1 MVDAVVKRPTYRP
14 AFRLFRVL
22 AIALLAYGFIV
33 NHMRYVG
40 MLSSGHYWL
49 AASVFFATA
58 AASLVSV
65 YCLRSRPIVRSG

>member
-49 AASVFFATA
+49 AASVLSIPFV
-58 AASLVSV
+58 LV
-65 YCLRSRPIVRSG
+65 LILIEL